1 MIPSPLGL
9 LQAFSLFAV
18 VLLLARPLG
27 GYMRAVMEGERTF
40 LWPVLRPVERG
51 VYKILRVDEKSEQRW
66 TAYAV
71 SVIVFSFVCILAL
84 YLQQRLQTYL
94 PLNQGGTAGIL
105 PVAPDMAYNTS
116 VSFDTNTN
124 WQNYLGENTMT
135 YLTQMAGLAVRN
147 FVSAATG
154 IAVALALPRGLVRK
168 SMPTI
173 GNFWVDL
180 TRSTLYILLPIA
192 FVGALVLVSQGVI
205 QTFASSLTVHTLQG
219 ATQII
224 PLGPVASQEA
234 IKELGTNGG
243 GFFNANS
250 AHPFENPT
258 TISNWVEMLLIL
270 IIPFGLTNTFGR
282 MAGNARQGWAL
293 AAVMMIVLATG
304 SLVAMSSEERTNPSI
319 PTAVAQNV
327 DQSAGN
333 MEGKEVRFGADGS
346 GLFATVTTG
355 TSTGAVNSMH
365 DSFLPIGGLV
375 PLFNIELGEI
385 TPGGAGAGLYGI
397 LVFSIIGVF
406 IAGLMVGRTPE
417 FLGKKIEAYEM
428 KMAMLVVLF
437 LAASILGFSALA
449 SATTAGQAGPLNG
462 GPHGFSEILYA
473 FSSQTG
479 NNGSAF
485 AGLSG
490 NTLFYNIAGA
500 FAMML
505 GRYAMIVPILA
516 IAGSMAG
523 KRRVAESLGTFPTTG
538 PIWVGLLI
546 GVIIIVGA
554 LTFFPALALGPIA
567 DQLLNNAGRLF

>member
-1 MIPSPLGL
+1 MIPSLPGL
-9 LQAFSLFAV
+9 LQAICLFGVAI
-18 VLLLARPLG
+18 LLARPLG
-27 GYMRAVMEGERTF
+27 GYMRAVMEGQRTF
-40 LWPVLRPVERG
+40 LSPVLRPVERG
-51 VYKILRVDEKSEQRW
+51 VYKVMRVDETVEQRW
-66 TAYAV
+66 QAYAL

-84 YLQQRLQTYL
+84 YLQQRFQTYL
-94 PLNQGGTAGIL
+94 PLSQTGASGVGN
-105 PVAPDMAYNTS
+105 VNPDLAYNTA

-124 WQNYLGENTMT
+124 WQNYLGETTMT

-154 IAVALALPRGLVRK
+154 IAIAIALTRGLVRK

-192 FVGALVLVSQGVI
+192 FVAALVLVSQGVI
-205 QTFASSLTVHTLQG
+205 QTFASSITVHTLAG
-219 ATQII
+219 ADQTI

-234 IKELGTNGG
+234 IKQLGTNGG

-258 TISNWVEMLLIL
+258 GLSDFVAMLLVIL
-270 IIPFGLTNTFGR
+270 IPFGLTNTFGR

-293 AAVMMIVLATG
+293 LAVMVVVLSVG
-304 SLVAMSSEERTNPSI
+304 SFTAMASEERTNPSL
-319 PTAVAQNV
+319 PAAVTQNV

-333 MEGKEVRFGADGS
+333 MEGKETRFGADTS

-385 TPGGAGAGLYGI
+385 TPGGVGAGLYGI
-397 LVFSIIGVF
+397 LVFAIIAVF

-428 KMAMLVVLF
+428 KMAMLVVLS
-437 LAASILGFSALA
+437 LAFSILFFSALA
-449 SATTAGQAGPLNG
+449 TATPAGKAGPLNG

-485 AGLSG
+485 AGLTG
-490 NTLFYNIAGA
+490 NTLFYNITGA

-546 GVIIIVGA
+546 GVIVIVGA

>member
-1 MIPSPLGL
+1 MFPSPLGL

-18 VLLLARPLG
+18 AILLARPLG
-27 GYMRAVMEGERTF
+27 GYMRKVMEGERVF
-40 LWPVLRPVERG
+40 LSPILRPVERG
-51 VYKILRVDEKSEQRW
+51 VYKVMRVDETVEQRW
-66 TAYAV
+66 PAYAV

-94 PLNQGGTAGIL
+94 PLSQTGASGVGN
-105 PVAPDMAYNTS
+105 VNPDLAYNTA

-124 WQNYLGENTMT
+124 WQNYLGETTMT

-154 IAVALALPRGLVRK
+154 IAVALALTRGLVRK
-168 SMPTI
+168 SATTI

-180 TRSTLYILLPIA
+180 TRGTLYILLPIA
-192 FVGALVLVSQGVI
+192 FVGALILVSQGVI
-205 QTFASSLTVHTLQG
+205 QTFASSLTVHTLSG
-219 ATQII
+219 AAQTI

-258 TISNWVEMLLIL
+258 TLSNWVEMLLIL
-270 IIPFGLTNTFGR
+270 VIPFALTNTFGR

-293 AAVMMIVLATG
+293 LAVMVVVLSAG
-304 SLVAMSSEERTNPSI
+304 SFVAMSSEERANPSI
-319 PTAVAQNV
+319 PAAVAANI

-333 MEGKEVRFGADGS
+333 MEGKEVRFGPDTS

-355 TSTGAVNSMH
+355 TSTGAVDSMH
-365 DSFLPIGGLV
+365 DSFLPVGGLV
-375 PLFNIELGEI
+375 PLFNMELGEI
-385 TPGGAGAGLYGI
+385 TPGGVGAGLYGI
-397 LVFSIIGVF
+397 LTFAIIAVF

-437 LAASILGFSALA
+437 LAFSILFFTALA
-449 SATTAGQAGPLNG
+449 TATAAGKAGPLNS

-485 AGLSG
+485 AGLTG
-490 NTLFYNIAGA
+490 NTLFYNVTGA

-516 IAGSMAG
+516 IAGSMAA
-523 KRRVAESLGTFPTTG
+523 KRRVAPSIGTFPTTG

-546 GVIIIVGA
+546 GVIVIVGA
-554 LTFFPALALGPIA
+554 LTFFPALALGPIV

>member
-1 MIPSPLGL
+1 MFPSVLGL
-9 LQAFSLFAV
+9 LQAFSLFAAAI
-18 VLLLARPLG
+18 LLVRPLG
-27 GYMRAVMEGERTF
+27 GYMRKVMEGERVF
-40 LWPVLRPVERG
+40 LSPILRPIERG
-51 VYKILRVDEKSEQRW
+51 IYKVLRVDEAVEQRW

-94 PLNQGGTAGIL
+94 PLSQTGASGVGN
-105 PVAPDMAYNTS
+105 VAPDLAYNTA

-124 WQNYLGENTMT
+124 WQNYLGETTMT
-135 YLTQMAGLAVRN
+135 YLSQMAGLAVRN

-154 IAVALALPRGLVRK
+154 IAVALALTRGLVRK
-168 SMPTI
+168 SSPTI
-173 GNFWVDL
+173 GNFWVDM
-180 TRSTLYILLPIA
+180 TRATLYILLPIA

-205 QTFASSLTVHTLQG
+205 QTFASSIDVHTLAG
-219 ATQII
+219 GTQTI

-258 TISNWVEMLLIL
+258 SISNWVEMLLIL
-270 IIPFGLTNTFGR
+270 IIPFALTNTFGR

-293 AAVMMIVLATG
+293 LAVMVVVLSVG
-304 SLVAMSSEERTNPSI
+304 SFTAMASEERTNPSL
-319 PTAVAQNV
+319 PAAVTQNV

-333 MEGKEVRFGADGS
+333 MEGKETRFGADTS

-375 PLFNIELGEI
+375 PLFNMELGEI
-385 TPGGAGAGLYGI
+385 TPGGVGAGLYGI
-397 LVFSIIGVF
+397 LGFAIIAVF

-437 LAASILGFSALA
+437 LAFSILFFTALA
-449 SATTAGQAGPLNG
+449 TATPAGKAGPLNS

-485 AGLSG
+485 AGLTG
-490 NTLFYNIAGA
+490 NTLFYNVTGA

-523 KRRVAESLGTFPTTG
+523 KRRVAPSLGTFPTTG

-554 LTFFPALALGPIA
+554 LTFFPALALGPIV
-567 DQLLNNAGRLF
+567 DQLINNAGRLF

>member
-1 MIPSPLGL
+1 MIPSLPGL
-9 LQAFSLFAV
+9 LQAISLFGVAI
-18 VLLLARPLG
+18 LIARPLG
-27 GYMRAVMEGERTF
+27 GYMHRVMEGERVF
-40 LWPVLRPVERG
+40 LSPLLRPVERAI
-51 VYKILRVDEKSEQRW
+51 YWILRVDETVEQNW
-66 TAYAV
+66 KAYAV
-71 SVIVFSFVCILAL
+71 SVIVFSFVCVLAL
-84 YLQQRLQTYL
+84 YLQQRLQAYL
-94 PLNQGGTAGIL
+94 PLNQGGVPGIG
-105 PVAPDMAYNTS
+105 PVAPDLSYNTA

-124 WQNYLGENTMT
+124 WQNYLGEQTMT

-154 IAVALALPRGLVRK
+154 IAVALALVRGLVRRAAT
-168 SMPTI
+168 TI

-180 TRSTLYILLPIA
+180 TRGTIYILLPIA
-192 FVGALVLVSQGVI
+192 FVAALVLVSQGVI
-205 QTFASSLTVHTLQG
+205 QTFANSITVHTLQG
-219 ATQII
+219 AVQAI

-250 AHPFENPT
+250 AQPFENPSGFT
-258 TISNWVEMLLIL
+258 NWFEMLLIL
-270 IIPFGLTNTFGR
+270 IIPFGLTFTFGR

-293 AAVMMIVLATG
+293 LAVMVIVLSAG
-304 SLVAMSSEERTNPSI
+304 SLVAMASEERSNPSI
-319 PTAVAQNV
+319 PAAVAQNI

-333 MEGKEVRFGADGS
+333 MEGKEVRFGADSS

-355 TSTGAVNSMH
+355 TSTGAVDSMH
-365 DSFLPIGGLV
+365 DSFLPVGGLV

-385 TPGGAGAGLYGI
+385 TPGGVGAGLYGI
-397 LVFSIIGVF
+397 LVFAIIGVF

-437 LAASILGFSALA
+437 LAFSILFFTAV
-449 SATTAGQAGPLNG
+449 ATATAAGKAGPLNG

-473 FSSQTG
+473 FSSMTG

-490 NTLFYNIAGA
+490 NTPLYNVTGA

-516 IAGSMAG
+516 IAGSMAA
-523 KRRVAESLGTFPTTG
+523 KRRVAPSLGTFPTTG

-554 LTFFPALALGPIA
+554 LTFFPALSLGPIV

>member
-18 VLLLARPLG
+18 VLLLVRPLG
-27 GYMRAVMEGERTF
+27 GYIRKVFEGERVF
-40 LWPVLRPVERG
+40 LSPIIRPVERG
-51 VYKILRVDEKSEQRW
+51 VYKVMRVDETVEQNW
-66 TAYAV
+66 KAYAL
-71 SVIVFSFVCILAL
+71 SVILFSFVCILAF
-84 YLQQRLQTYL
+84 YLQERLQNVL
-94 PLNQGGTAGIL
+94 PLSQSGINVG
-105 PVAPDMAYNTS
+105 PVAPDLAFNTS

-124 WQNYLGENTMT
+124 WQNYSGESTMT
-135 YLTQMAGLAVRN
+135 YLSQMVGLAVRN
-147 FVSAATG
+147 FTSAASG
-154 IAVALALPRGLVRK
+154 IAVAIALTRGLTRK
-168 SMPTI
+168 SATTI

-180 TRSTLYILLPIA
+180 TRGILYILLPIA

-205 QTFASSLTVHTLQG
+205 QTFASSISVHTLQG
-219 ATQII
+219 AAQII

-234 IKELGTNGG
+234 IKELGNNGG

-258 TISNWVEMLLIL
+258 TISNWVEMFLILLI
-270 IIPFGLTNTFGR
+270 PFALTNTFGR

-293 AAVMMIVLATG
+293 AAVMIVVVSFG
-304 SLVAMSSEERTNPSI
+304 SLVAMSSEERSNPSI
-319 PTAVAQNV
+319 PAAVAVNI

-333 MEGKEVRFGADGS
+333 MEGKEVRFGADTS

-355 TSTGAVNSMH
+355 TSTGAVDSMH
-365 DSFLPIGGLV
+365 DSFLPVGGLV
-375 PLFNIELGEI
+375 PLFNMELGEI
-385 TPGGAGAGLYGI
+385 TPGGVGAGLYGI
-397 LVFSIIGVF
+397 LVFAIIAVF

-428 KMAMLVVLF
+428 KMAMIVVLS
-437 LAASILGFSALA
+437 LAFSILFFTALA
-449 SATTAGQAGPLNG
+449 TATAPGKAGPLNS

-485 AGLSG
+485 AGLTG
-490 NTLFYNIAGA
+490 NTLFYNLTGG
-500 FAMML
+500 FAMLL
-505 GRYAMIVPILA
+505 GRYAMQVPILA
-516 IAGSMAG
+516 IAGSMVT
-523 KRRVAESLGTFPTTG
+523 KRRVAPSLGTFPTTG

-554 LTFFPALALGPIA
+554 LTFFPALALGPIV

>member
-1 MIPSPLGL
+1 MFPSPLGL

-18 VLLLARPLG
+18 AILLARPLG
-27 GYMRAVMEGERTF
+27 GYMRKVMEGERVF
-40 LWPVLRPVERG
+40 LSPILRPVERG
-51 VYKILRVDEKSEQRW
+51 VYKVMRVDETVEQRW
-66 TAYAV
+66 PAYAV

-94 PLNQGGTAGIL
+94 PLSQTGASGVGN
-105 PVAPDMAYNTS
+105 VNPDLAYNTA

-124 WQNYLGENTMT
+124 WQNYLGETTMT

-154 IAVALALPRGLVRK
+154 IAIAIALTRGLVRK
-168 SMPTI
+168 SATTI

-180 TRSTLYILLPIA
+180 TRGTLYILLPIA
-192 FVGALVLVSQGVI
+192 FVGALILVSQGVI
-205 QTFASSLTVHTLQG
+205 QTFASSLTVHTLSG
-219 ATQII
+219 AAQTI

-258 TISNWVEMLLIL
+258 TLSNWVEMLLIL
-270 IIPFGLTNTFGR
+270 VIPFALTNTFGR

-293 AAVMMIVLATG
+293 LAVMVVVLSAG
-304 SLVAMSSEERTNPSI
+304 SFVAMSSEERANPSI
-319 PTAVAQNV
+319 PAAVAANI

-333 MEGKEVRFGADGS
+333 MEGKEVRFGPDTS

-355 TSTGAVNSMH
+355 TSTGAVDSMH
-365 DSFLPIGGLV
+365 DSFLPVGGLV
-375 PLFNIELGEI
+375 PLFNMELGEI
-385 TPGGAGAGLYGI
+385 TPGGVGAGLYGI
-397 LVFSIIGVF
+397 LTFAIIAVF

-437 LAASILGFSALA
+437 LAFSILFFTALA
-449 SATTAGQAGPLNG
+449 TATAAGKAGPLNS

-485 AGLSG
+485 AGLTG
-490 NTLFYNIAGA
+490 NTLFYNVTGA

-516 IAGSMAG
+516 IAGSMAA
-523 KRRVAESLGTFPTTG
+523 KRRVAPSIGTFPTTG

-546 GVIIIVGA
+546 GVIVIVGA
-554 LTFFPALALGPIA
+554 LTFFPALALGPIV